1 MRLSQPDLQYANP
14 LQLPRALKG
23 SGQKLK
29 DKLFGEGWG
38 EELEGIVHI
47 LSTHPELPA
56 KPQYLS
62 DDLLLMNE

>member
-1 MRLSQPDLQYANP
+1 MMLSQPDLHYANP

-23 SGQKLK
+23 LGQKLK
-29 DKLFGEGWG
+29 DKLLGEGWG

-47 LSTHPELPA
+47 LSTEPELPA
-56 KPQYLS
+56 KPQHLP

>member
-1 MRLSQPDLQYANP
+1 MRLNQPDLHYTNP

-29 DKLFGEGWG
+29 DKLLGEGWG

-47 LSTHPELPA
+47 LSTKPELPA
-56 KPQYLS
+56 KPQHLP
-62 DDLLLMNE
+62 D